1 MKYKSNP
8 TILHGIL
15 AACLAIASQVWLHGV
30 FAQEGAVSVDDAT
43 SADPFGDSASSAA
56 KESAAA
62 PAALQPASQP
72 YASRPTSPQPASAP
86 AASPQPTGSQPA
98 SAQLQDTQA
107 STVPSTASSLVG
119 TVHRAPEPSKNPS
132 EEYGPP
138 NYLKIWKNPFGSQ
151 SGTSTHEQSD
161 DNGGIITLTPAR
173 RLSPVGQ
180 LRKSL
185 VASKLYLP
193 ERILIGESSK
203 FTVKGPANWRVAIA
217 MADKDEGA
225 KPINDLKIRLGAD
238 RKVVAIGKIPPSGVL
253 ELYVATPIQGD
264 LIGTYLYFEAALW
277 SKDDLS
283 DTQIAETVPS
293 VISNNPNGNGVQI
306 AALKEKKR
314 GLRFVPDAS
323 IQTQTNPNSLGSGNP

>member
-1 MKYKSNP
+1 MKHKPSP
-8 TILHGIL
+8 TFLRGIHAVAL
-15 AACLAIASQVWLHGV
+15 VIASQVWLQGV
-30 FAQEGAVSVDDAT
+30 FAQEGAVSVDEAT
-43 SADPFGDSASSAA
+43 SADPFGDSTNSAA
-56 KESAAA
+56 TESAA
-62 PAALQPASQP
+62 PPALQPASQP
-72 YASRPTSPQPASAP
+72 YASQPAATQPASALSE
-86 AASPQPTGSQPA
+86 SPQPA
-98 SAQLQDTQA
+98 SAQLQDTPPSA
-107 STVPSTASSLVG
+107 VPSKASSLA
-119 TVHRAPEPSKNPS
+119 TSTLHRAPEPSKNPS

-138 NYLKIWKNPFGSQ
+138 NYLKVWKNPFGSQ
-151 SGTSTHEQSD
+151 SGPSTNGQSGD
-161 DNGGIITLTPAR
+161 DGDTITLTPAR

-180 LRKSL
+180 LRKNL
-185 VASKLYLP
+185 VSSKLYLP

-203 FTVKGPANWRVAIA
+203 FTVRGPANWRVAIA

-238 RKVVAIGKIPPSGVL
+238 RKVVAIGKIPPTGVL

-293 VISNNPNGNGVQI
+293 VISNNPSGNGVQI

-314 GLRFVPDAS
+314 GFRFVPDAS